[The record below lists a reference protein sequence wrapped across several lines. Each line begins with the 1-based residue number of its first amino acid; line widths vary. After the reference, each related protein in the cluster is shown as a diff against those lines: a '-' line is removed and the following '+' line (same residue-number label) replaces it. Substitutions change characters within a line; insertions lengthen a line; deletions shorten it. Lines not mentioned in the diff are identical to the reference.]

1 MGRLKAV
8 LFDLGDTLIREIE
21 GPADIH
27 TTEFEVLD
35 GVYDVLGYLDKKYK
49 LAIVS
54 NTLTWDDD
62 AVAQALE
69 RKDLLRYFDTIVTSV
84 GANSRKP
91 DDEIF
96 KKALRRLQVLPHQA
110 VMIGDRVDADIVGAN
125 RVGITSILYRWNTR
139 YPANFS
145 GDESL
150 PDYVIGS
157 MRELPMLLDWLDED

>member
-8 LFDLGDTLIREIE
+8 LFDLGDTLIKEIE

-27 TTEFEVLD
+27 TTDFEVLD
-35 GVYDVLGYLDKKYK
+35 GVYDVLEYLGEKYR

-62 AVAQALE
+62 AVSQALE
-69 RKDLLRYFDTIVTSV
+69 RKNLLEYFDAIVTSV

-96 KKALRRLQVLPHQA
+96 KKALAKLNVYPHQA
-110 VMIGDRVDADIVGAN
+110 VMVGDRVDTDVIGAN
-125 RVGITSILYRWNTR
+125 IAGITSILCRWNTR
-139 YPANFS
+139 YPADFS
-145 GDESL
+145 LDNSL

-157 MRELPMLLDWLDED
+157 IRELPTLLDWLDED

>member
-8 LFDLGDTLIREIE
+8 LFDLGDTLIKEIE

-27 TTEFEVLD
+27 TTDFEVLD
-35 GVYDVLGYLDKKYK
+35 GVYDVLDNLGKKYK

-62 AVAQALE
+62 AVSQALR
-69 RKDLLRYFDTIVTSV
+69 RKNLLEYFEVIVTSV

-91 DDEIF
+91 DDQIF
-96 KKALRRLQVLPHQA
+96 RKALTKLSVFPHQA
-110 VMIGDRVDADIVGAN
+110 VMVGDRVDTDVTGAN
-125 RVGITSILYRWNTR
+125 IAGITSILCRWNMR
-139 YPANFS
+139 YPADFS
-145 GDESL
+145 HDSSL

-157 MRELPMLLDWLDED
+157 IRELPALLDWLNQE

>member
-8 LFDLGDTLIREIE
+8 LFDLGDTLIKEIE
-21 GPADIH
+21 GPADLH

-35 GVYDVLGYLDKKYK
+35 GVYEVLDYLQKKFS

-62 AVAQALE
+62 AVSDALR
-69 RKDLLRYFDTIVTSV
+69 RKDLLRYFDVIVTSV

-96 KKALRRLQVLPHQA
+96 KKALARLRVFPHET
-110 VMIGDRVDADIVGAN
+110 VMVGDRVDADIVGAN
-125 RVGITSILYRWNTR
+125 RVGITSILCRWNTR
-139 YPANFS
+139 YPADFS
-145 GDESL
+145 REDSL

-157 MRELPMLLDWLDED
+157 IRELPTLLDWLDEE